1 MNLHY
6 RKKKMKRYLSK
17 KLLDF
22 NINAGYNEI
31 NKKEYK

>member
-1 MNLHY
+1 
-6 RKKKMKRYLSK
+6 MKRYLSK

>member
-1 MNLHY
+1 MM
-6 RKKKMKRYLSK
+6 MKLYPSK